1 MAVGVERTIH
11 WRGGWARLRPWRGRP
26 EVAEIAIG
34 AAAGP
39 SREVVDE
46 CVDRL
51 RASGYHT
58 VVTTALSPAEALGFV
73 DAGFGVRERL
83 HLLSHDLSH
92 DLRDPLVA
100 SGVTRRARRGDRP
113 DVLALDQLSFDAFWR
128 LDDRGLEDAL
138 HATPSVRFRLV
149 DDGVGIA
156 GYAIT
161 GRAARQGYLQRLA
174 IHPRA
179 RGLGYARTL
188 IADALAWLRRRGATR
203 ALVNTQ
209 ERNAGALA
217 LYEACGFR
225 RLPTSLCVLGRE
237 I

>member
-1 MAVGVERTIH
+1 MAVGVDRTIH
-11 WRGGWARLRPWRGRP
+11 WRGGWARLRPWRGQP

-46 CVDRL
+46 CVAHL
-51 RASGYHT
+51 RASGYRA

-83 HLLSHDLSH
+83 HLLSHDLV
-92 DLRDPLVA
+92 DPPSA
-100 SGVTRRARRGDRP
+100 SGDTRRARRSDRP
-113 DVLALDQLSFDAFWR
+113 TVLCLDNLSFDTFWR
-128 LDDRGLEDAL
+128 LDEQSLDDAL
-138 HATPSVRFRLV
+138 HATPTVRFRLV
-149 DDGVGIA
+149 LDGDGVV

-174 IHPRA
+174 VHPRG
-179 RGLGYARTL
+179 RGRGHSRTL
-188 IADALAWLRRRGATR
+188 VADALDWLRRRGTTR

-209 ERNAGALA
+209 EHNAAALR
-217 LYEACGFR
+217 LYESCGFR
-225 RLPTSLCVLGRE
+225 RLPTSLCVLGCD

>member
-1 MAVGVERTIH
+1 MAVGIERTIH
-11 WRGGWARLRPWRGRP
+11 WRGGWARLRPWRGQP

-46 CVDRL
+46 CVAHL
-51 RASGYHT
+51 RTSGYQA
-58 VVTTALSPAEALGFV
+58 VLTTALSPAEALGFV

-83 HLLSHDLSH
+83 HLLEHDLS
-92 DLRDPLVA
+92 PPMPA
-100 SGVTRRARRGDRP
+100 PGPTRRGRRADRAA
-113 DVLALDQLSFDAFWR
+113 VLALDHLSFDTFWR
-128 LDDRGLEDAL
+128 LDERGLDDAI

-149 DDGVGIA
+149 DNDVGVG

-161 GRAARQGYLQRLA
+161 GRAGRQGYVQRLA
-174 IHPRA
+174 VHPRA
-179 RGLGYARTL
+179 RGRRHAHALVG
-188 IADALAWLRRRGATR
+188 DALAWLRRRGAAR

-209 ERNAGALA
+209 ERNAAALA
-217 LYEACGFR
+217 LYQSCGFR

>member
-11 WRGGWARLRPWRGRP
+11 WRGGWARLRSWRGQP

-46 CVDRL
+46 CVAYL
-51 RASGYHT
+51 RDSGYGAAI
-58 VVTTALSPAEALGFV
+58 TTALSPAEALGFV

-83 HLLSHDLSH
+83 HLLSHDLV
-92 DLRDPLVA
+92 DPPPA
-100 SGVTRRARRGDRP
+100 SGPTRRARRSDRP
-113 DVLALDQLSFDAFWR
+113 EVLALDNLSFDTFWR
-128 LDDRGLEDAL
+128 LDERGLDDAL
-138 HATPSVRFRLV
+138 HATPSIRFRLA
-149 DDGVGIA
+149 DDAAGVVA
-156 GYAIT
+156 YAIT

-174 IHPRA
+174 VHPRA
-179 RGLGYARTL
+179 RGRGLSRRLVG
-188 IADALAWLRRRGATR
+188 DALDWLRRRGTTR

-209 ERNAGALA
+209 ERNAAALA
-217 LYEACGFR
+217 LYESCGFR
-225 RLPTSLCVLGRE
+225 RLPTSLCVLSRD

>member
-1 MAVGVERTIH
+1 MAVGVERTIQ
-11 WRGGWARLRPWRGRP
+11 WRGGWARLRPWRGQR

-46 CVDRL
+46 CVDHL
-51 RASGYHT
+51 RAGGYHT

-83 HLLSHDLSH
+83 HLLAHDLAV
-92 DLRDPLVA
+92 PVA
-100 SGVTRRARRGDRP
+100 AGVTRRARRADRP
-113 DVLALDQLSFDAFWR
+113 DVLALDELSFDPFWR
-128 LDDRGLEDAL
+128 LDDQGLDDAL
-138 HATPSVRFRLV
+138 HATPSVHFRVV
-149 DDGVGIA
+149 DDPHGVA
-156 GYAIT
+156 GYAVT

-174 IHPRA
+174 VHPRA
-179 RGLGYARTL
+179 RGQGHARTL

-209 ERNAGALA
+209 ERNTGALA
-217 LYEACGFR
+217 LYEGCGFR

-237 I
+237 L